1 MGEFPKSVAF
11 AGKYSG
17 EFFNRKGLCSSTV
30 ELSTCTQQAIGEL
43 RHIHKLRFWPLDD
56 VLHDKYLLSR
66 EEAKLIASFLN
77 AMLKLH
83 PDQRASAADML
94 KHPLISGIVVQG
106 EIDQIVRAEE
116 EAKRRGRPENAISP
130 TEDTP
135 SGAVPMDV
143 EPEVSSPV
151 TGVPGG
157 GKAEGSKNKKKKKK
171 RNNAAL
177 ANADIEAIEHAEAT
191 VAQRAIDDA
200 NAMKPIEGLDEEEE
214 SPSRAPTSRSQ
225 VNVARDRTTS
235 SQRPGS
241 T

>member
-1 MGEFPKSVAF
+1 MH
-11 AGKYSG
+11 
-17 EFFNRKGLCSSTV
+17 
-30 ELSTCTQQAIGEL
+30 TQQATIGEL

-77 AMLKLH
+77 AMLRLH

-106 EIDQIVRAEE
+106 EVDQIVRAEE
-116 EAKRRGRPENAISP
+116 EAKKRGHLEGLASP
-130 TEDTP
+130 VEDP
-135 SGAVPMDV
+135 SSSGAVPMDV
-143 EPEVSSPV
+143 EPEVLSPV
-151 TGVPGG
+151 SGAPGG
-157 GKAEGSKNKKKKKK
+157 GKGEGAKNKKKKKK
-171 RNNAAL
+171 RANAAL

-191 VAQRAIDDA
+191 VVQRALDDA
-200 NAMKPIEGLDEEEE
+200 NAMKPIEGLDEEE
-214 SPSRAPTSRSQ
+214 SPARTAAPTSRSQ

>member
-1 MGEFPKSVAF
+1 VFIC
-11 AGKYSG
+11 
-17 EFFNRKGLCSSTV
+17 R
-30 ELSTCTQQAIGEL
+30 ELSACTQQAIGEL

-77 AMLKLH
+77 AMLRLH

-116 EAKRRGRPENAISP
+116 EAKRRGRPEDAISP
-130 TEDTP
+130 TEEAS
-135 SGAVPMDV
+135 SGAIPMEV

-151 TGVPGG
+151 TAGPGG

-171 RNNAAL
+171 NRTNAAL

-200 NAMKPIEGLDEEEE
+200 NAMKPVEGLDEEEE